1 MGTIVRKWAER
12 LVSSEHLELGEGP
25 GVRTRYGQLERI
37 SVTQDGAGVVGLDYK
52 ARNPLGLQGVTEV
65 NRRTAGDI
73 NRFSRASQRT
83 LLKRF
88 LRYPKLVTAPDAQF
102 RTLTQGRLF
111 DNGHFDRAVK
121 IYRQRLLR
129 RYGSYCGVWIREL
142 QTRGALHVHELASG
156 LPGEEAE
163 REWRRDVWIEVCG
176 NQGSLG
182 RDRRQYALD
191 EEAPRG
197 VESVQVYMAKVA
209 ASVSGE
215 IGKRRSKEGFRGR
228 RHGLINI
235 DRLEAEFVGYY
246 EVRDCDEMKSIER
259 RCVSEVL
266 GLMGEEF
273 YGQKTVTISE
283 MWATAI
289 DGVIIGP
296 DGRAVRF
303 GTDKEGDV
311 HEVWQGLGLVN
322 TSTGEVLMT
331 EEEGWRD
338 VWE

>member
-121 IYRQRLLR
+121 IYRNGCCAGMGATAVCGF
-129 RYGSYCGVWIREL
+129 GSYR
-142 QTRGALHVHELASG
+142 RGARCTCTSWPAVCPGKKQSESG
-156 LPGEEAE
+156 G
-163 REWRRDVWIEVCG
+163 G
-176 NQGSLG
+176 T
-182 RDRRQYALD
+182 
-191 EEAPRG
+191 
-197 VESVQVYMAKVA
+197 
-209 ASVSGE
+209 SG
-215 IGKRRSKEGFRGR
+215 
-228 RHGLINI
+228 
-235 DRLEAEFVGYY
+235 
-246 EVRDCDEMKSIER
+246 
-259 RCVSEVL
+259 
-266 GLMGEEF
+266 
-273 YGQKTVTISE
+273 
-283 MWATAI
+283 
-289 DGVIIGP
+289 
-296 DGRAVRF
+296 
-303 GTDKEGDV
+303 
-311 HEVWQGLGLVN
+311 
-322 TSTGEVLMT
+322 
-331 EEEGWRD
+331 
-338 VWE
+338 